1 MNYYN
6 PSDIKIIRKKLDL
19 SQSSLAKYADV
30 SQSLIA
36 KIEADKIDPSY
47 SNIKKIFDAVDSLKV
62 KNSLQ
67 AKDFIHKGVV
77 SCQKD
82 NLVREVI
89 KKMKKYEISQLPVVN
104 KQSVIGVVSETI
116 IIESLISGSN
126 KELLVK
132 DVMSDAPPLISLNT
146 GESVISSLLKFFS
159 LVVVQDK
166 GKLKGLITRSDFLR
180 KIYR

>member
-1 MNYYN
+1 
-6 PSDIKIIRKKLDL
+6 
-19 SQSSLAKYADV
+19 
-30 SQSLIA
+30 
-36 KIEADKIDPSY
+36 
-47 SNIKKIFDAVDSLKV
+47 
-62 KNSLQ
+62 
-67 AKDFIHKGVV
+67 
-77 SCQKD
+77 
-82 NLVREVI
+82 
-89 KKMKKYEISQLPVVN
+89 
-104 KQSVIGVVSETI
+104 VIGVVSETI